1 MKENRTAERT
11 NTGLKRSN
19 LFTPNASPS
28 PLLRKNQILSKEWPR
43 ISPRHFAHSSFDGTH
58 LILEPEYQ
66 QVPSIPLVFSA
77 SASWI
82 SQIERF
88 FAKITDDGSR
98 SVYFA
103 EKSPFATL
111 GTRTRLAAGATRQNR
126 TRQSRLHRQRAWLPP
141 PSPPLCVQGLIDS
154 LAGLT
159 VDPSQFARRQRR
171 YVRQNIFNNSL
182 NLRSEI
188 LATKTDLFVIEAQY
202 H

>member
-1 MKENRTAERT
+1 
-11 NTGLKRSN
+11 
-19 LFTPNASPS
+19 
-28 PLLRKNQILSKEWPR
+28 
-43 ISPRHFAHSSFDGTH
+43 

-66 QVPSIPLVFSA
+66 QVPSTPFVFSA

-82 SQIERF
+82 NQVERF
-88 FAKITDDGSR
+88 FAKITDDESR

-103 EKSPFATL
+103 EKSPFAAL
-111 GTRTRLAAGATRQNR
+111 GTRTGV
-126 TRQSRLHRQRAWLPP
+126 LPP
-141 PSPPLCVQGLIDS
+141 APHAPWAKIGLVNLGFTGKGPGFLRHLHHSAPQALIDP
-154 LAGLT
+154 LTGLT

-188 LATKTDLFVIEAQY
+188 PATKMYLFVIEAQY